1 MTQKSYSALNT
12 EISTTLADNT
22 VGAITPGVLR
32 GLMQDFLDSQGL
44 IQYTVALLPAG
55 SEGMIAYATN
65 GRKVGEG
72 AGLGTGVP
80 VYFSNTHWRVY
91 STDAIVLS

>member
-1 MTQKSYSALNT
+1 VTTKTYAALTT
-12 EISTTLADNT
+12 EIGTTLADNT

-32 GLMQDFLDSQGL
+32 GLMQDILDSQGL
-44 IQYTVALLPAG
+44 DPYTVALLPAG
-55 SEGMIAYATN
+55 TEGMRAYASN

-80 VYFSNTHWRVY
+80 VYFSNALWRVQ
-91 STDAIVLS
+91 STDAVVAA

>member
-1 MTQKSYSALNT
+1 MTQKSYAALNT
-12 EISTTLADNT
+12 EIASSFADNN

-32 GLMQDFLDSQGL
+32 GVMQDFLDSQGL
-44 IQYTVALLPAG
+44 FQYTVALLPAG
-55 SEGMIAYATN
+55 SEGMRAYATN

-80 VYFSNTHWRVY
+80 VYFSNGLWRVF
-91 STDAIVLS
+91 STDAQVQS